1 MNLSCALALST
12 LQCTSKSC
20 LAKQYVFGT
29 CPVSKLQSFGR
40 YSIATSLSCLNIF
53 GSWVNLDYL
62 SPGRGG
68 HVVADKA
75 PGEYSVLR

>member
-1 MNLSCALALST
+1 MPLSCALALST

-29 CPVSKLQSFGR
+29 VSKLQSFAQ
-40 YSIATSLSCLNIF
+40 YSIATSFAFLDIF
-53 GSWVNLDYL
+53 GIWINLDYL
-62 SPGRGG
+62 SSGRGE
-68 HVVADKA
+68 HAVAEKA